1 MSDDK
6 YTYETYCESGE
17 VKPDVTVVKPETK
30 PETDLNQYSPD
41 YTNEEI
47 SNSLDGSAGEDLS
60 TTP

>member
-17 VKPDVTVVKPETK
+17 VKPDATVVKPETK
-30 PETDLNQYSPD
+30 PEVNLNEPD

-47 SNSLDGSAGEDLS
+47 SNSLDSSAGEDLNKS
-60 TTP
+60 E